1 MAGFDEIFKNIQAEA
16 REFVSYK
23 EIRVPFV
30 IDYPFDSDEAVL
42 FINTSCRTLKK
53 GSLQ

>member
-1 MAGFDEIFKNIQAEA
+1 MTGFDEIFKNIQAEA

-23 EIRVPFV
+23 DTRVPFV
-30 IDYPFDSDEAVL
+30 IDYPFDSDQTDL

-53 GSLQ
+53 ASLQ